1 MRAAIAFAH
10 LALQGCRSALD
21 SAGNDGAQTKKR
33 PGSRSLEI
41 FLRAQHLLGWSVGP
55 AE

>member
-21 SAGNDGAQTKKR
+21 SAGNGAQTKKR

-41 FLRAQHLLGWSVGP
+41 FLRAQRLLS
-55 AE
+55 